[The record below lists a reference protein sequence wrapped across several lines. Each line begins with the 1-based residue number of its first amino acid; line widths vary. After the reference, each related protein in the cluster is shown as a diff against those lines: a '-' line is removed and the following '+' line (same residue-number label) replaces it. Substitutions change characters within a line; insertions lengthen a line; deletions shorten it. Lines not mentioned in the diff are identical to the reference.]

1 MNRSTRR
8 TYHDAGTEHQK
19 SNNSRSASGAV
30 RSAASYRSRRL
41 PRTAGQHQ
49 RRTQRRASLDV
60 KSRIRSQP
68 WMNSRSTR
76 RTYHDA
82 GTEHQKSNNSRS
94 ASGAVRSAASYRSR
108 RLPRTAGQHQRR
120 TQRRASLDVKSRI
133 RSQPWMNSRS
143 AQTHAERRR
152 DGAPEIQ

>member
-1 MNRSTRR
+1 MQGRSTR
-8 TYHDAGTEHQK
+8 DPE
-19 SNNSRSASGAV
+19 NSRSASGAV

-68 WMNSRSTR
+68 WMNSSRSTR

-82 GTEHQKSNNSRS
+82 GTEHQRSRNSRS

-108 RLPRTAGQHQRR
+108 RVGRQQR
-120 TQRRASLDVKSRI
+120 SHCK
-133 RSQPWMNSRS
+133 
-143 AQTHAERRR
+143 
-152 DGAPEIQ
+152 

>member
-1 MNRSTRR
+1 
-8 TYHDAGTEHQK
+8 
-19 SNNSRSASGAV
+19 
-30 RSAASYRSRRL
+30 
-41 PRTAGQHQ
+41 
-49 RRTQRRASLDV
+49 
-60 KSRIRSQP
+60 
-68 WMNSRSTR
+68 MNSRSTR

-133 RSQPWMNSRS
+133 RSQPWMNRS

-152 DGAPEIQ
+152 DGAPEIQK